1 MSMLSLVLL
10 AAVTINV
17 PNPSGE
23 PAAPMDETPIA
34 SKVRGWQ
41 LSSSI
46 GVGFTS
52 SSYRPEDQTGVSQT
66 TLTNLDAPP
75 AFYGEIAALY
85 RTTYFSYGASLSAQY
100 NRLNQESAY
109 YELNYTELPLVLA
122 LRLGVHPYDDRL
134 SIYAGAGAAFVMST
148 TELTSSVIE
157 LDKSASTTSIGPALT
172 SGVSYALTPAHALS
186 LTWTHTFSDDAN
198 ISATNFGWTYT
209 FGKE

>member
-1 MSMLSLVLL
+1 MSMLSLALL
-10 AAVTINV
+10 AAVTTNV
-17 PNPSGE
+17 PNPSVE
-23 PAAPMDETPIA
+23 PTTSLDETPIA
-34 SKVRGWQ
+34 SKARGWQ

-134 SIYAGAGAAFVMST
+134 SIYAGAGAAFVMSN
-148 TELTSSVIE
+148 TELT
-157 LDKSASTTSIGPALT
+157 
-172 SGVSYALTPAHALS
+172 
-186 LTWTHTFSDDAN
+186 
-198 ISATNFGWTYT
+198 
-209 FGKE
+209 